1 MRSGHLPRTSGTVT
15 VADVAAFLGR
25 DAPAGNDVAIRDVCD
40 DSRALRPGDLYLAL
54 PGRRHH
60 GLEFERD
67 AIERGAVA
75 VVSDRVADHLP
86 TVVVPH
92 PRTVAGPLASWFHGH
107 PSSALEVYGVTGTNG
122 KTSTTHFLHAGL
134 QGAGRSPGLV
144 SGVAISSFDGAA
156 ERPIRTTPEAT
167 VLQRT
172 LATFV
177 HNGCDS
183 AAVEVSSHAVV
194 EHRSDGLDFAVLAF
208 TNLGRDHLDYHGS
221 MENYYAAKASLF
233 DPERARAAVVGVD
246 DEWGRRLAAECA
258 LDVTTVSTSDAAA
271 DVLATDI
278 DCTAH
283 RTSFRAR
290 TPVGSVELTLPVL
303 GPHQVSNALVA
314 LAALV
319 AGGHDLDAAAHGI
332 SSVHGIPGRLEP
344 VVAGQPF
351 TALVDYMH
359 NPSGQRSTIPYL
371 RSITRGRLVLV
382 IGATGGR
389 DPGKRAELGAV
400 AGRWADTVIVTDESP
415 VDDVP
420 DVLRGDVLAG
430 ARTTPA
436 QVIEIPDRRAAIDR
450 AVRGLGA
457 DDTVVVAGRGS
468 DRWQHVGSRRVYFD
482 DAAELY
488 DAIVHDGGAPEVRSG
503 RP

>member
-1 MRSGHLPRTSGTVT
+1 MRSGHLPRTTGTVT

-25 DAPAGNDVAIRDVCD
+25 DAPGVNDVAIRDVCD
-40 DSRALRPGDLYLAL
+40 DSRTLRPGDLYLAL
-54 PGRRHH
+54 PGRSHH
-60 GLEFERD
+60 GLDFERD

-75 VVSDRVADHLP
+75 VVSDRRADHLP

-92 PRTVAGPLASWFHGH
+92 PRAVAGPLASWFHGR

-134 QGAGRSPGLV
+134 QSSGRAPGLV
-144 SGVAISSFDGAA
+144 SGIAISSTDGTA
-156 ERPIRTTPEAT
+156 ERPVRTTPEAT
-167 VLQRT
+167 VLHRT

-183 AAVEVSSHAVV
+183 AAVEVSSHAVA
-194 EHRSDGLDFAVLAF
+194 EHRVDALDFAVLAF

-221 MENYYAAKASLF
+221 MENYFAVKASLF
-233 DPERARAAVVGVD
+233 DPERTRFAVIGVD

-258 LDVTTVSTSDAAA
+258 VDVATVSTSDVAA

-278 DCTAH
+278 DCSAH
-283 RTSFRAR
+283 RTAFRAH
-290 TPVGSVELTLPVL
+290 TPVGTVDLTLPVL

-319 AGGHDLDAAAHGI
+319 ARGHDLEAAAHGI

-344 VVAGQPF
+344 VAAGQSF

-359 NPSGQRSTIPYL
+359 NPSGQRSTVPYL
-371 RSITRGRLVLV
+371 RSITPGRLVLV

-389 DPGKRAELGAV
+389 DPGKRADLGAV

-415 VDDVP
+415 QHDRADLLRHDVA
-420 DVLRGDVLAG
+420 AG

-450 AVRGLGA
+450 AVAGLTEG
-457 DDTVVVAGRGS
+457 DTVVVAGRGS
-468 DRWQHVGSRRVYFD
+468 DHWQYFGSRRTYFD
-482 DAAELY
+482 DATELY
-488 DAIVHDGGAPEVRSG
+488 ESITRTVGAGRSVP
-503 RP
+503 R